1 MPISTCN
8 VLGVLAYLDA
18 GSMSLLG
25 AALAGGVAG
34 VVMLLRM
41 YGNKFLGLFSKKRRI
56 KAEIAE
62 GELLGVEIDPATGQ
76 RVDADADSDVAA
88 TASKDDQPD
97 PR

>member
-62 GELLGVEIDPATGQ
+62 GEGVVIAELDPLRIAQ
-76 RVDADADSDVAA
+76 VRAQLPALAH
-88 TASKDDQPD
+88 
-97 PR
+97 RRL